1 VLLLAV
7 GAAWAQEGP
16 GPVELRKMYDD
27 VVSQLKSAQDRKNEL
42 SGENDRLTKKLAE
55 VEKRAKSLE
64 NRNAELERDA
74 LEYAEKTYEHRAVA
88 AAWRV
93 FVGKNADVRTR
104 WNKYLE
110 GAAAGEDEQTWYDRA
125 WPFREG

>member
-1 VLLLAV
+1 MLLLAA

-55 VEKRAKSLE
+55 VEKRAKSRE
-64 NRNAELERDA
+64 DRNAELEREA
-74 LEYAEKTYEHRAVA
+74 AKYAEKTYEHRAVA

-110 GAAAGEDEQTWYDRA
+110 GAAAGEGEQTWYDRA
-125 WPFREG
+125 WPFQEG